1 MDRVR
6 QKSTEHR
13 PRRLREFQNSA
24 LTPPGAHC
32 KIFPTQHASFL
43 KFVLGTGS
51 IGRLKANSTVEHG
64 NSGNLIKNTRA
75 VASVPVVIVASAFG
89 AEAIRRDG
97 HATWAETAAKA
108 GAAGFEVRRELFS
121 YKAQSQPAS
130 LYELGQR
137 IRAAGIWPVYSTP
150 ATLFDDTGALDECAM
165 EQTLDEAAA
174 LDARIVKFQL
184 GGSDSASTATDSA
197 TLDRLVS
204 GIRNSKAQVVV
215 ENGQL
220 QAGGTIDAF
229 STLFDAL
236 ENHSHTLSMTFD
248 TGNWR
253 WVQQDPLEAA
263 RRLAKYVGYVHCKAV
278 QGEGAR
284 RLATAPATD
293 DAYLAGLLAYLP
305 AGVPRGIEFPF
316 DQNNLAADAARYVK
330 QLASA

>member
-1 MDRVR
+1 M
-6 QKSTEHR
+6 
-13 PRRLREFQNSA
+13 
-24 LTPPGAHC
+24 
-32 KIFPTQHASFL
+32 
-43 KFVLGTGS
+43 
-51 IGRLKANSTVEHG
+51 
-64 NSGNLIKNTRA
+64 KNTRA
-75 VASVPVVIVASAFG
+75 NANVPVVIVASAFG
-89 AEAIRRDG
+89 AETIRRDG

-121 YKAQSQPAS
+121 YQAQSQPAA

-150 ATLFDDTGALDECAM
+150 ATLFDETGALDECAM

-184 GGSDSASTATDSA
+184 GGSESAGAATDSA
-197 TLDRLVS
+197 TLDRLIA
-204 GIRNSKAQVVV
+204 GIRNSKAQIVV

-229 STLFDAL
+229 SALFDAL

-263 RRLAKYVGYVHCKAV
+263 QRLAKYVGYVHCKAV
-278 QGEGAR
+278 EGEGAR
-284 RLATAPATD
+284 RFATAPATD
-293 DAYLAGLLAYLP
+293 DAYLAALLAYLP
-305 AGVPRGIEFPF
+305 AHVPRGIEFPF

>member
-1 MDRVR
+1 
-6 QKSTEHR
+6 
-13 PRRLREFQNSA
+13 
-24 LTPPGAHC
+24 
-32 KIFPTQHASFL
+32 
-43 KFVLGTGS
+43 
-51 IGRLKANSTVEHG
+51 VEHG
-64 NSGNLIKNTRA
+64 NSGNLIKNNRA
-75 VASVPVVIVASAFG
+75 VANVPVVIVASAFG
-89 AEAIRRDG
+89 ADTIRRDG

-150 ATLFDDTGALDECAM
+150 ASLFDDTGALDERAM

-184 GGSDSASTATDSA
+184 GGSESAGTVTDCA
-197 TLDRLVS
+197 TLDRLIA

-236 ENHSHTLSMTFD
+236 ANRSHTLSMTFD

-253 WVQQDPLEAA
+253 WAQQDPLEAA

-284 RLATAPATD
+284 RFATAPATG
-293 DAYLAGLLAYLP
+293 DAYLAALLAYLP
-305 AGVPRGIEFPF
+305 AYVPRGIEFPF

>member
-1 MDRVR
+1 M
-6 QKSTEHR
+6 
-13 PRRLREFQNSA
+13 
-24 LTPPGAHC
+24 
-32 KIFPTQHASFL
+32 
-43 KFVLGTGS
+43 
-51 IGRLKANSTVEHG
+51 EHG

-75 VASVPVVIVASAFG
+75 SARVPVVIVASAFG

-97 HATWAETAAKA
+97 HATWAEIAANA

-150 ATLFDDTGALDECAM
+150 ATLFDDAGALDECAM

-184 GGSDSASTATDSA
+184 GGSESTSTATDSA
-197 TLDRLVS
+197 TLERLIA

-278 QGEGAR
+278 QGEGER
-284 RLATAPATD
+284 RFATAPATD

>member
-1 MDRVR
+1 M
-6 QKSTEHR
+6 
-13 PRRLREFQNSA
+13 
-24 LTPPGAHC
+24 
-32 KIFPTQHASFL
+32 
-43 KFVLGTGS
+43 
-51 IGRLKANSTVEHG
+51 EHG

-75 VASVPVVIVASAFG
+75 DASVPVVIVASAFG
-89 AEAIRRDG
+89 AQAIRRDG
-97 HATWAETAAKA
+97 HAAWAEIAAKA

-137 IRAAGIWPVYSTP
+137 IRAADIWPVYSTP
-150 ATLFDDTGALDECAM
+150 ASLFDDTGALDERAM

-184 GGSDSASTATDSA
+184 GGSESAGTVTDCA
-197 TLDRLVS
+197 TLDRLIA

-236 ENHSHTLSMTFD
+236 ANRSHTLSMTFD

-253 WVQQDPLEAA
+253 WAQQDPLEAA
-263 RRLAKYVGYVHCKAV
+263 RLLAKYVGYVHCKAV

-284 RLATAPATD
+284 RFATAPATG
-293 DAYLAGLLAYLP
+293 DAYLAALLAYLP
-305 AGVPRGIEFPF
+305 AYVPRGIEFPF

>member
-1 MDRVR
+1 M
-6 QKSTEHR
+6 EH
-13 PRRLREFQNSA
+13 S
-24 LTPPGAHC
+24 
-32 KIFPTQHASFL
+32 
-43 KFVLGTGS
+43 
-51 IGRLKANSTVEHG
+51 
-64 NSGNLIKNTRA
+64 NSGNLIKNNRA
-75 VASVPVVIVASAFG
+75 VANVPVVIVASAFG
-89 AEAIRRDG
+89 ADTIRRDG

-184 GGSDSASTATDSA
+184 GGSESAGTATDSA
-197 TLDRLVS
+197 TLDRLIA
-204 GIRNSKAQVVV
+204 GIRNSKAQIVV

-236 ENHSHTLSMTFD
+236 ENRSHTLSMTFD

-253 WVQQDPLEAA
+253 WAQQDPLEAA
-263 RRLAKYVGYVHCKAV
+263 QRLAKYVGYVHCKAV

-284 RLATAPATD
+284 RFATAPATD
-293 DAYLAGLLAYLP
+293 DAHFAALLAYLP
-305 AGVPRGIEFPF
+305 AHVPRGIEFPF
-316 DQNNLAADAARYVK
+316 DQNNLAADAARFVK